1 VVEISTGLSLSF
13 IIGALLVTVVASLIS
28 PKGRAQN
35 AVANGRRHARHYLDL
50 SYEAD
55 QRLREKT
62 IEALLLEEEVLR
74 GLPGKYCRRIRD
86 GTKSWTSSTVPT
98 P

>member
-1 VVEISTGLSLSF
+1 MVEISTGLSLSF
-13 IIGALLVTVVASLIS
+13 IIGVLLVTVVDSPIS

-35 AVANGRRHARHYLDL
+35 AVANARRQARQYLDL

-62 IEALLLEEEVLR
+62 IEALLLEEEVIR

-86 GTKSWTSSTVPT
+86 EHELMTSSTVPT

>member
-13 IIGALLVTVVASLIS
+13 IIGVLLVTVVASPIS

-35 AVANGRRHARHYLDL
+35 AVANARRQARQYLDL

-55 QRLREKT
+55 QRLHEKT
-62 IEALLLEEEVLR
+62 FEALLPEEEVIC
-74 GLPGKYCRRIRD
+74 GLPGKHCRRIRD
-86 GTKSWTSSTVPT
+86 EHDSWTSSSVPR